1 MYVQAARLN
10 TNDYNVRAVEKNAN
24 NNLDFSFYMEQ
35 ATAMRSGDASLRSDK
50 VGGEKDASSNY
61 QSSVMLGG
69 ICWDDK
75 TYADYV
81 MRFKKVSINTD
92 NPINWGT
99 TGEHQLTKEE
109 IDTLKSKYNVT
120 NLSEQSFYD
129 LMADLSNLNAI
140 KPEDIISEYY
150 EKTDGIMYNSIRE
163 IDYNFLEN
171 GKVIKNLLVKYYK
184 EHSVLVNSAEFVK
197 LDKFLLAQKKNPQ
210 LLAELKA
217 GVQECYDEANR
228 YYSVIAQ
235 LVRDPSD
242 LIVDSSNSE
251 EEIASL
257 LSEKKEK
264 LSFLETVQERADYY
278 KAYSEML
285 NNAEFLKLSKSLF
298 APKPNPQLLLE
309 LEANAQERYE
319 MA

>member
-1 MYVQAARLN
+1 M
-10 TNDYNVRAVEKNAN
+10 
-24 NNLDFSFYMEQ
+24 
-35 ATAMRSGDASLRSDK
+35 
-50 VGGEKDASSNY
+50 
-61 QSSVMLGG
+61 
-69 ICWDDK
+69 
-75 TYADYV
+75 
-81 MRFKKVSINTD
+81 
-92 NPINWGT
+92 
-99 TGEHQLTKEE
+99 
-109 IDTLKSKYNVT
+109 
-120 NLSEQSFYD
+120 
-129 LMADLSNLNAI
+129 
-140 KPEDIISEYY
+140 
-150 EKTDGIMYNSIRE
+150 
-163 IDYNFLEN
+163 
-171 GKVIKNLLVKYYK
+171 
-184 EHSVLVNSAEFVK
+184 
-197 LDKFLLAQKKNPQ
+197 
-210 LLAELKA
+210 
-217 GVQECYDEANR
+217 
-228 YYSVIAQ
+228 IAQ